1 MSELKKNVEWNYVS
15 PDGLYNMN
23 QTITCGHID
32 GLHMQKH
39 SRFYEVFTFLSDNA
53 FFYVEGQKY
62 TIKKGDVMIFNNK
75 ELHMVEFDETLP
87 YKRRV
92 IHFAK
97 EFVLPFSSDKFNL
110 FNVFDNRCLGI
121 NNRIPAKIAESA
133 NIHGY
138 FDKMKDALSS
148 GLDGNEI
155 MARCYFVQM
164 LIAINCVL
172 SDNNNLSPKIP
183 ENDKILK
190 IIEYINSNLSS
201 DLNIDKLSQQF
212 YISKYYMSRLFKAT
226 TGYSINQYISY
237 KRIWLADDL
246 ISSGM
251 SATEACHSVGYN
263 DYSNF
268 YKTFTK
274 IMGFSP
280 KLSK

>member
-1 MSELKKNVEWNYVS
+1 MSTLKKDIEWLYVS

-23 QTITCGHID
+23 QTVTHGHID
-32 GLHMQKH
+32 GIHMQNH
-39 SRFYEVFTFLSDNA
+39 NRFYEVFTLLSDNA

-62 TIKKGDVMIFNNK
+62 SLKKGDVMIFNTK
-75 ELHMVEFDETLP
+75 ELHMVEFDESLP

-110 FNVFDNRCLGI
+110 FNVFDNRCLGV
-121 NNRIPAKIAESA
+121 NNRIPAVLAEEA
-133 NIHGY
+133 NIHSY
-138 FDKMKDALSS
+138 FEKMKSALLS
-148 GLDGNEI
+148 GLDGCEI

-164 LIAINCVL
+164 LISINRVL
-172 SDNNNLSPKIP
+172 CGTNSISAKNE
-183 ENDKILK
+183 ENDKIIK
-190 IIEYINSNLSS
+190 IIEFINSNLSS
-201 DLNIDKLSQQF
+201 ELTIDSLSKQF

-237 KRIWLADDL
+237 KRIWLADEL
-246 ISSGM
+246 ISGGM
-251 SATEACHSVGYN
+251 TATEACHSVGYN

-280 KLSK
+280 KRSK

>member
-1 MSELKKNVEWNYVS
+1 MSELKKDIEWFYQS
-15 PDGLYNMN
+15 PDCLYNMN
-23 QTITCGHID
+23 QTVTCGRID
-32 GLHMQKH
+32 GIHMQKH
-39 SRFYEVFTFLSDNA
+39 SRFYEVYTLLTDSA

-62 TIKKGDVMIFNNK
+62 ALKKGDVMIFNNK

-87 YKRRV
+87 YRRRV

-110 FNVFDNRCLGI
+110 FKAFDNRCLGV
-121 NNRIPAKIAESA
+121 NNLIPAEIAEAA
-133 NIHGY
+133 NIHSY
-138 FDKMKDALSS
+138 FEKMKSALSS
-148 GLDGNEI
+148 GLDGCEI

-164 LIAINCVL
+164 LISINRVV
-172 SDNNNLSPKIP
+172 SGTNEISTKTA
-183 ENDKILK
+183 ENDKIIK

-201 DLNIDKLSQQF
+201 ELTIDSLSGQF

-226 TGYSINQYISY
+226 TGYSINQYIAY
-237 KRIWLADDL
+237 KRIWLADEL
-246 ISSGM
+246 ISGGM
-251 SATEACHSVGYN
+251 SATEACHAVGYN